1 MANPIVQMKTEL
13 GEIKIEIYEK
23 QAPITSNNFL
33 RYVDNKLYDGTTFF
47 RTVTM
52 DNQPTKEQPTA
63 VKILVIQ
70 GGQVD
75 KAKEYPPIEHE
86 TTDKTG
92 LRHLEGAI
100 SMSRM
105 KPGSATSSFFLCIR
119 DEPELDF
126 GGSRNSDGMCFS
138 AFGRVIS
145 GMEVVK
151 KIHDQPKE
159 GQRITPPIG
168 IPSVSRAK

>member
-1 MANPIVQMKTEL
+1 MVYPIVQMKTEL
-13 GEIKIEIYEK
+13 GEIKIEIYEE
-23 QAPITSNNFL
+23 QAPITSKNFL
-33 RYVDNKLYDGTTFF
+33 RYVDDKLYDGTTFF

-52 DNQPTKEQPTA
+52 DNQPTEEQPTA

-75 KAKEYPPIEHE
+75 KAKEYPPIELE
-86 TTDKTG
+86 TTERTG
-92 LRHLEGAI
+92 NRHLEGTI
-100 SMSRM
+100 SMSRVN
-105 KPGSATSSFFLCIR
+105 PGSATSSFFLCIR

-126 GGSRNSDGMCFS
+126 GGSRNSDRMGFA
-138 AFGRVIS
+138 AFGRVIY

-159 GQRITPPIG
+159 GQRISPPIG
-168 IPSVSRAK
+168 INSVSRYK